1 MFSTNFMNVSSSI
14 VKDEQ
19 KRKSSIAIT
28 ATDEYIGHSL
38 AHDLLYNHRDNI
50 KVLRAIAK
58 HQNEK
63 LLKDLKDLDKA
74 FSGELDGVMFFT
86 ESDKRKVEFAD
97 KMIQSFKKVKAKH
110 IAIVVSKFLFF
121 KPMIDAEVK
130 IKLTLDAQQHKYSPI
145 DLVDIGKVLAK
156 VIAALP
162 HTEQQ
167 NQQLFASLLKNSK
180 NIVIEDEKSIIVTL
194 TGPESIACE
203 HDVEKLNDLA
213 GTKIDYEEISQL
225 INRYYCDTLL
235 DLLDWIRTGK
245 DSKVSDDLQHIIGAP
260 DTKVEEFFE
269 KNPQYF
275 KTQ

>member
-1 MFSTNFMNVSSSI
+1 
-14 VKDEQ
+14 
-19 KRKSSIAIT
+19 
-28 ATDEYIGHSL
+28 
-38 AHDLLYNHRDNI
+38 
-50 KVLRAIAK
+50 
-58 HQNEK
+58 
-63 LLKDLKDLDKA
+63 
-74 FSGELDGVMFFT
+74 
-86 ESDKRKVEFAD
+86 
-97 KMIQSFKKVKAKH
+97 
-110 IAIVVSKFLFF
+110 
-121 KPMIDAEVK
+121 MIDAEVK

-213 GTKIDYEEISQL
+213 GTKIDYEEISLVGKQQLQISNNIKNECDSYPPTKEL

>member
-110 IAIVVSKFLFF
+110 VSL
-121 KPMIDAEVK
+121 I
-130 IKLTLDAQQHKYSPI
+130 
-145 DLVDIGKVLAK
+145 
-156 VIAALP
+156 
-162 HTEQQ
+162 
-167 NQQLFASLLKNSK
+167 
-180 NIVIEDEKSIIVTL
+180 SIIEADSDCPAL
-194 TGPESIACE
+194 
-203 HDVEKLNDLA
+203 KLF
-213 GTKIDYEEISQL
+213 KEI
-225 INRYYCDTLL
+225 
-235 DLLDWIRTGK
+235 
-245 DSKVSDDLQHIIGAP
+245 
-260 DTKVEEFFE
+260 
-269 KNPQYF
+269 
-275 KTQ
+275 